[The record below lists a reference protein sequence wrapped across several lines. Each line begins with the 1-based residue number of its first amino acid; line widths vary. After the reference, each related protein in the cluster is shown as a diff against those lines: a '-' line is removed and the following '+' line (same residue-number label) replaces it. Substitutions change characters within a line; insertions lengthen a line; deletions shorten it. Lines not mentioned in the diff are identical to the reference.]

1 MTLTITKAEIF
12 YPTRDDE
19 PMAETQTH
27 AVAIITLYNILSQYL
42 SNAVIFA
49 DQFFYYLEGKP
60 NARVAPDLMVVFNIA
75 PGMRD
80 YYKMWEEGE
89 TPAII
94 FEITSQSTKERD
106 WGFKK
111 TLYEQIGI
119 SEYWL
124 FDPLGDWIPE
134 QLIGYRLDQNGIY
147 QKIENQQSQVLQ
159 LQLQIEGNLI
169 GFYRLDNNQKLLT
182 PDELLV
188 ALNQEKSRAD
198 RMAQQL
204 RDLGIEP

>member
-1 MTLTITKAEIF
+1 MTLTITKAEVF

-19 PMAETQTH
+19 PMAETTAH
-27 AVAIITLYNILSQYL
+27 ALVIITLYSILSQYL

-60 NARVAPDLMVVFNIA
+60 NARVAPDVMVVFNIP

-80 YYKMWEEGE
+80 YYKLWEEEE
-89 TPAII
+89 TPSII
-94 FEITSQSTKERD
+94 FEITSKSTKERD

-111 TLYEQIGI
+111 TLYEQIGVT
-119 SEYWL
+119 EYWL

-134 QLIGYRLDQNGIY
+134 QLIGYRLDREGIY
-147 QKIENQQSQVLQ
+147 QKIVNQQSEVLQ
-159 LQLQIEGNLI
+159 LQLQIEGSLI

-182 PDELLV
+182 PNELYEQ
-188 ALNQEKSRAD
+188 LNQEKSRAD
-198 RMAQQL
+198 RLAEQL
-204 RDLGIEP
+204 RNLGVDV